1 MNKKLLAVIS
11 VLGLL
16 IFAMG
21 GYIIGT
27 KSQNNQVKTA
37 QTKSS
42 SSESKKEV
50 SSSSSAPSAS
60 SSSSTEVIISTSDA
74 ESQLNSGQS
83 IDGKIVDVDVFNVE
97 NATELGQNLQAGEHL
112 NFYPATQQY
121 GLKNGDHIKF
131 KVSESKSTLG
141 SWLITGD
148 VVK

>member
-1 MNKKLLAVIS
+1 MNKKLVVVIS
-11 VLGLL
+11 VLVLL
-16 IFAMG
+16 VFAMG

-27 KSQNNQVKTA
+27 KSQDNQVKTA

-50 SSSSSAPSAS
+50 SSSSAPSAS

-83 IDGKIVDVDVFNVE
+83 IDGKIVDVDIFNVE

-121 GLKNGDHIKF
+121 GLKTGDHIKF